1 MKTGLLGWITE
12 SFQDSGYCQCDNF
25 CRPIQV
31 RIFDFSAVTAIVDR
45 SVGAMRKAG

>member
-1 MKTGLLGWITE
+1 MIKQPKQYWKRKAAA
-12 SFQDSGYCQCDNF
+12 F
-25 CRPIQV
+25 V